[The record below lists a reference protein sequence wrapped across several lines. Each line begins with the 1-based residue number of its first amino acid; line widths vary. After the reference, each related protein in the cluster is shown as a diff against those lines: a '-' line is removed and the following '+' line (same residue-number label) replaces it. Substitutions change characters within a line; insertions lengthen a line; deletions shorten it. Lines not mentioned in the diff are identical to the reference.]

1 MVQSCLLFALP
12 LELLVSRDG
21 SVSMGSTFVLSL

>member
-1 MVQSCLLFALP
+1 LFALP